1 MSTMNPVA
9 SFFASLGIKVDQR
22 SFAQA
27 DRMLKNIQST
37 MEGFKKYQANLVIK
51 PKISFNSLT
60 LQRDI
65 QKSMNQV
72 AKLTQFKIDK
82 FNIDASRLS
91 SSLESAIRRAQ
102 HSAGSIKV
110 RAIAERSPLSQSTRA
125 LVRQHEA
132 GLAANGFT
140 GGVGGLV
147 AASRAGV
154 AGIAGYVGYNAV
166 GQANDYVNGIQ
177 DRVIRTDTARM
188 LLDQAVGGNATRKTN
203 ALDWYKQTTNKYGL
217 DAQGGIADYNTALTL
232 QRGQGITTRDAL
244 KNYDSFLQR
253 FTLRHLTSDQ
263 QKGSLRQ
270 ITQILGRGT
279 VQAEDLNSLVEN
291 GDPEIKNLIREAWA
305 QRTNYKGQNMAKD
318 YADAQKKGQVTS
330 QDLLGAYALSAKR
343 NAQAMEEASNSLRAD
358 AQRTTNAKF
367 WSEMDRNSEEL
378 TNTLKARNDAEQK
391 LIESTIPLQKLFT
404 QLVEIP
410 IIEKMTSFTNGLAD
424 FAKWADAIRTGAKT
438 SEQAIEDVK
447 KNAPDVAKDYLDFHP
462 GVKGISWLWENHPV
476 LKRVKDGAGSLYD
489 QIMGPEW
496 GTPGNR
502 FTPDFQRYKELPYKY
517 LQPVNDF
524 QMPAMLP
531 PAMPPQF
538 GSSPLQHY
546 QQNNDNA
553 VQQLMNQS
561 YTNNNTN
568 NNDYS
573 IRIEPGAI
581 VINGTDLSAQDIGR
595 ELESQMK
602 SIAERVQYNTISETI
617 VNYPSIGR

>member
-22 SFAQA
+22 SFAQV

-65 QKSMNQV
+65 QKSVNQV

-82 FNIDASRLS
+82 FNIDASRLT

-110 RAIAERSPLSQSTRA
+110 RAIAERSPLSQSARA

-132 GLAANGFT
+132 GLAANGGA
-140 GGVGGLV
+140 GGVGGFI
-147 AASRAGV
+147 AASRAGLLGV
-154 AGIAGYVGYNAV
+154 GSYVGYQ
-166 GQANDYVNGIQ
+166 GIQQINDQINGVQ

-188 LLDQAVGGNATRKTN
+188 LLGQSVGGSETRKTN
-203 ALDWYKQTTNKYGL
+203 ALDYYRQTTNKYGT
-217 DAQGGIADYNTALTL
+217 DAEGGIRDFNSLL
-232 QRGQGITTRDAL
+232 VNQRMAGTSTRDAL
-244 KNYDSFLQR
+244 RNWELIQERATFAHLGADQQQR
-253 FTLRHLTSDQ
+253 FI
-263 QKGSLRQ
+263 RQ
-270 ITQILGRGT
+270 LLQIQGKNQVTQ
-279 VQAEDLNSLVEN
+279 EDLSTIADSDS
-291 GDPEIKNLIREAWA
+291 GFKSTLIQSYAK
-305 QRTNYKGQNMAKD
+305 TKGWSGNMQDWSVK
-318 YADAQKKGQVTS
+318 YADDQKKGLVKWQDVVNALILSS
-330 QDLLGAYALSAKR
+330 QRYSR
-343 NAQAMEEASNSLRAD
+343 EIEESSNSLRAD
-358 AQRTTNAKF
+358 AQRTANSKF
-367 WSEMDRNSEEL
+367 WADMERNSEEL
-378 TNTLKARNDAEQK
+378 TKTLEERNKAEQE
-391 LIESTIPLQKLFT
+391 LYAAAVPLQQLFT
-404 QLVEIP
+404 KLVEIP
-410 IIEKMTSFTNGLAD
+410 VVERLTDFTKSLTGFADWYNKYQKLPEDKKTDAAIDAGENVAWWVGKRLA
-424 FAKWADAIRTGAKT
+424 
-438 SEQAIEDVK
+438 
-447 KNAPDVAKDYLDFHP
+447 KNNLIGTAVENN
-462 GVKGISWLWENHPV
+462 WLGMG
-476 LKRVKDGAGSLYD
+476 DGADWL
-489 QIMGPEW
+489 QRFVLGPQQGE
-496 GTPGNR
+496 PGR
-502 FTPDFQRYKELPYKY
+502 RIVPDFKAYQPPKLNYQVPYG
-517 LQPVNDF
+517 DF

-581 VINGTDLSAQDIGR
+581 VINGSDLSAQDIGR

>member
-82 FNIDASRLS
+82 FNIDASRLT

-132 GLAANGFT
+132 GLAANGGA
-140 GGVGGLV
+140 GGVGGFI
-147 AASRAGV
+147 AASRAGLLGV
-154 AGIAGYVGYNAV
+154 GSYVGYQ
-166 GQANDYVNGIQ
+166 GIQQINDQINGVQ

-188 LLDQAVGGNATRKTN
+188 LLGQSVGGSETRKTN
-203 ALDWYKQTTNKYGL
+203 ALDYYRQTTNKYGT
-217 DAQGGIADYNTALTL
+217 DAEGGIRDFNSLL
-232 QRGQGITTRDAL
+232 VNQRMAGTSTRDAL
-244 KNYDSFLQR
+244 RNWELIQERATFAHLGADQQQR
-253 FTLRHLTSDQ
+253 FI
-263 QKGSLRQ
+263 RQ
-270 ITQILGRGT
+270 LLQIQGKNQVTQ
-279 VQAEDLNSLVEN
+279 EDLSTIADSDS
-291 GDPEIKNLIREAWA
+291 GFKSTLIQSYAK
-305 QRTNYKGQNMAKD
+305 TKGWSGNMQDWSVK
-318 YADAQKKGQVTS
+318 YADDQKKGLVKWQDVVNALILSS
-330 QDLLGAYALSAKR
+330 QRYSR
-343 NAQAMEEASNSLRAD
+343 EIEESSNSLRAD
-358 AQRTTNAKF
+358 AQRTANSKF
-367 WSEMDRNSEEL
+367 WADMERNSEEL
-378 TNTLKARNDAEQK
+378 TKTLEERNKAEQE
-391 LIESTIPLQKLFT
+391 LYAAAVPLQQLFT
-404 QLVEIP
+404 KLVEIP
-410 IIEKMTSFTNGLAD
+410 VVERLTDFTKSLTGFADWYNKYQKLPEDKKTDAAIDVGENVAWWVGKRLA
-424 FAKWADAIRTGAKT
+424 
-438 SEQAIEDVK
+438 
-447 KNAPDVAKDYLDFHP
+447 KNNLIGTAVENN
-462 GVKGISWLWENHPV
+462 WLGMG
-476 LKRVKDGAGSLYD
+476 DGADWL
-489 QIMGPEW
+489 QRFVLGPQQGE
-496 GTPGNR
+496 PGR
-502 FTPDFQRYKELPYKY
+502 RIVPDFKAYQPPKLNYQVPYG
-517 LQPVNDF
+517 DF

-581 VINGTDLSAQDIGR
+581 VINGSDLSVQDISR